1 MSRGG
6 LYQPSR
12 PPVHSAPNLRGTD
25 PALEKMPTD
34 EVLLER
40 HRRFLDQRAGIQE
53 QFLQPKLGPGHTVG
67 VLSRPI
73 GPQLPIGWVICHS
86 YGIEQVNTHRLEVV
100 AARAMARAGF
110 PVLRFHVQGYGD
122 SQLRGQAVDVSWHLE
137 GGADAVEL
145 VRRLEGVTAVG
156 VLGVRFGAMV
166 AAMLA
171 ERTELPIMALWQPF
185 TSGAQFL
192 EEFLQTAFFE
202 QMFDQLSQ
210 ESRSAAGLAEHLD
223 AQGWKDL
230 NGFRFTRQAYEA
242 ISAMDLT
249 RDVTGFRGSALVI
262 GLSRS
267 GAMPRQAA
275 ELAAHLR
282 GLGAACDERT
292 IRDNSAPML
301 GQHHFMKIGDGE
313 VERDIFFQ
321 AFQAIAESTVRW
333 ALGQVR
339 ATAGDDVGQR

>member
-1 MSRGG
+1 
-6 LYQPSR
+6 
-12 PPVHSAPNLRGTD
+12 
-25 PALEKMPTD
+25 MPTD

-40 HRRFLDQRAGIQE
+40 HRRFVDQRAGIQE
-53 QFLQPKLGPGHTVG
+53 QFLQPRLGPGNTVA

-73 GPQLPIGWVICHS
+73 GPQLSTGWVICHS

-100 AARAMARAGF
+100 AARALARAGF

-137 GGADAVEL
+137 GGGDAVEL
-145 VRRLEGVTAVG
+145 LRHTEGVTAVG
-156 VLGVRFGAMV
+156 ALGVRFGAMV

-171 ERTELPIMALWQPF
+171 ERAGLPLMALWQPF

-192 EEFLQTAFFE
+192 EDFLQTAFFE

-210 ESRSAAGLAEHLD
+210 DSRNAVGLAEHLD
-223 AQGWKDL
+223 SQGWKDL
-230 NGFRFTRQAYEA
+230 NGFRFTREAFEA
-242 ISAMDLT
+242 IAAMDLT
-249 RDVTGFRGSALVI
+249 RDVDGFRGSALVI

-267 GAMPRQAA
+267 GAMPQQAA

-282 GLGAACDERT
+282 ALGAECDERV
-292 IRDNSAPML
+292 IRDSSAPML

-313 VERDIFFQ
+313 VERDIFFR
-321 AFQAIAESTVRW
+321 AFQAIADSTATW
-333 ALGQVR
+333 ALEQVR
-339 ATAGDDVGQR
+339 GTAGDRKGQR